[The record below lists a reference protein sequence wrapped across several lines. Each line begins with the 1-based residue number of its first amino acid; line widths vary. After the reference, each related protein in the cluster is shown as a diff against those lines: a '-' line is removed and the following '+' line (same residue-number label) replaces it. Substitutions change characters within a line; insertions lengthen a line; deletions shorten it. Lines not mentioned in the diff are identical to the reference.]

1 MAKYKVVDVEKL
13 DADLSS
19 VANTIRTKGGTT
31 ESLVFPNDFVN
42 ALDTIDT
49 SKDEQE
55 KIIDITENG
64 TTVVTPDEGMTLS
77 GVTVNVEVKS
87 GGDTKDNPLQY
98 ATFAD
103 GSLFKKAQFPENYK
117 IEFGFATVNSSS
129 VQRCFLYSNITEI
142 TITTPLGKSVLQF
155 CQGCEKLKVVTFTN
169 GNGILQ
175 GNWGSA
181 FYDCKEL
188 ETINGET
195 DFSNVTNLNN
205 ILYRCYKLKDIT
217 IKPNSLKSSFSI
229 PSPVLS
235 GESIQSTIDGLN
247 SEVTG
252 QTLTIPRNAAK
263 KAFETSEGANDGDT
277 SETWNALVASKP
289 NWTITLS

>member
-1 MAKYKVVDVEKL
+1 MSLETLKTKVGLLIEK
-13 DADLSS
+13 A
-19 VANTIRTKGGTT
+19 
-31 ESLVFPNDFVN
+31 
-42 ALDTIDT
+42 
-49 SKDEQE
+49 Q
-55 KIIDITENG
+55 
-64 TTVVTPDEGMTLS
+64 S
-77 GVTVNVEVKS
+77 G

-117 IEFGFATVNSSS
+117 IEFGFAVVDNSLA
-129 VQRCFLYSNITEI
+129 QRSFLSSNITEI
-142 TITTPLGKSVLQF
+142 TITTPLGKFLLSF

-169 GNGILQ
+169 GSGILE
-175 GNWGSA
+175 GNWNSA
-181 FYDCKEL
+181 FSGCKEL
-188 ETINGET
+188 ETINGEI
-195 DFSNVTNLNN
+195 DFSNVTNLGN
-205 ILYRCYKLKDIT
+205 ILNSCYKLKDIT
-217 IKPNSLKSSFSI
+217 IKPNSLKLSFSI

-235 GESIQSTIDGLN
+235 AESIQSTIGGLN